1 MSYLVRAKK
10 IVSYLFGCL
19 ALNGPQRE
27 LFGTFQV
34 IEMNKISQEIF
45 GNQPIFNF
53 ISELVLLRS
62 GKNFK
67 PCIQNLVGTS
77 SKLPTSSP
85 VLSIWEYTIGT
96 IDVAISFSS
105 LGALSLEAERELHVY
120 KGLGTG

>member
-10 IVSYLFGCL
+10 MVSYLFGCL

-34 IEMNKISQEIF
+34 IEVNKISQEIF

-53 ISELVLLRS
+53 VSELILLRS

-67 PCIQNLVGTS
+67 PCIQNLVGTDEQPGPFYMGVPS
-77 SKLPTSSP
+77 GQSTWPSASP
-85 VLSIWEYTIGT
+85 
-96 IDVAISFSS
+96 
-105 LGALSLEAERELHVY
+105 H
-120 KGLGTG
+120 